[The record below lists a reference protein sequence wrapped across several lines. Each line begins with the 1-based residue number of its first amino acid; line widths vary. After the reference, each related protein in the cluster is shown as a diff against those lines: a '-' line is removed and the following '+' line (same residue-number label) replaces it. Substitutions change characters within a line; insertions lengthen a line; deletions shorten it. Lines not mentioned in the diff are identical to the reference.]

1 MKLVVKD
8 RKTEKVYNPSSSLK
22 YLD

>member
-8 RKTEKVYNPSSSLK
+8 TL
-22 YLD
+22 